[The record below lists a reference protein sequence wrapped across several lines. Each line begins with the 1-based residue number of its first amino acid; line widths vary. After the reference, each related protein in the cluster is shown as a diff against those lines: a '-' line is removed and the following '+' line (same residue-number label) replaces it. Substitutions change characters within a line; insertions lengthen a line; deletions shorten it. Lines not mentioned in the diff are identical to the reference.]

1 MDYLNY
7 VYGVLKN
14 EYGNVAQVDLL
25 YETKMARY
33 DKRMGAKYDCQIL
46 VRNIGTKNVSAFDI
60 GSGNYIVG
68 REVMV
73 EIITENIEKGNNIE
87 KGLMKLFNFYSQR
100 FRECHRD
107 KDPYIAIPSFE
118 ISEVKTDDVYL
129 KKIILNTYDDS
140 ITYTGYTYDSTF
152 PAGTNEVYL
161 KAYVDD
167 DNYKTSSTKTIY
179 VRPEGTPAVAVGQY
193 RSYTIGDETVSGYII
208 ADVSTASETAFLLY
222 TAKIDFTYPR
232 ATNGINLSRSQ
243 TNIYRIQVPI
253 MAEVYYIEGEL

>member
-87 KGLMKLFNFYSQR
+87 KGLMKLFNFYSQK

-107 KDPYIAIPSFE
+107 NDPYVAILSTE
-118 ISEVKTDDVYL
+118 ISNVKYDDVYL
-129 KKIILNTYDDS
+129 KKIKLT
-140 ITYTGYTYDSTF
+140 
-152 PAGTNEVYL
+152 TNNGDEEH
-161 KAYVDD
+161 
-167 DNYKTSSTKTIY
+167 
-179 VRPEGTPAVAVGQY
+179 PPVAVGQY

-208 ADVSTASETAFLLY
+208 ADVSTTSETAFLLY